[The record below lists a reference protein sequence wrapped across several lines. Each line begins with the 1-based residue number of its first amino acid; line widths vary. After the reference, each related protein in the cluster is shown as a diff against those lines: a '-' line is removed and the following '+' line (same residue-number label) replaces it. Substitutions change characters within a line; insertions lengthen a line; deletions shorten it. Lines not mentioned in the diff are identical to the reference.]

1 VAREAVEKVARYRE
15 RQRARGLRPVE
26 LWVHDTGSP
35 AFLERLWRE
44 AEAIRAHARTKDGR
58 AVEALG
64 EALFDE
70 MMEEVEAE
78 EERARASRR

>member
-1 VAREAVEKVARYRE
+1 MAQETAEKVARYRM

-35 AFLERLWRE
+35 AFLERLRRE
-44 AEAIRAHARTKDGR
+44 AEVIRAHARTEDGR

-78 EERARASRR
+78 EERALASRR